1 MGAPD
6 RDPRLSE
13 LEQRIRA
20 ARGPGEQKRQSHV
33 AEKYNAA
40 SIAWRMVL
48 ELVVGVLIGTAMG
61 WGMDWLLG
69 TLPVFLLIF
78 SLLGF
83 AAGVRTMMRSAE
95 EVNRNVAR
103 EKAEA
108 AAAGDK
114 GP

>member
-6 RDPRLSE
+6 RDPRLAE
-13 LEQRIRA
+13 LEHRIRA
-20 ARGPGEQKRQSHV
+20 ARGTGEPARKSHA

-48 ELVVGVLIGTAMG
+48 ELVVGVLLGTAMG
-61 WGMDWLLG
+61 WGIDWLLG

-83 AAGVRTMMRSAE
+83 AAGVRTMMRSAD

-108 AAAGDK
+108 AANK
-114 GP
+114 TP